1 MILSFVSYLI
11 PAENFG
17 NRLSMNLTLFLT
29 LAALNLSISKQLPSS
44 SYPTIANKF
53 IMVSF
58 IVVALAVPECIAV
71 HAITTR
77 AAEKDSTNSVSPL
90 LLGPL
95 FKNFSR
101 APWKSTSRA
110 WAALTSAQHAKR
122 VAFAIDMVWLSLMV
136 VVVIVSTLVILR
148 PVIF

>member
-1 MILSFVSYLI
+1 MNRVDTNGSVISKLSLNEFRIVLHASRLNEDTMLNSASNLIIVMILSFVSYLI

-90 LLGPL
+90 LLGPR
-95 FKNFSR
+95 S
-101 APWKSTSRA
+101 
-110 WAALTSAQHAKR
+110 SAGETAEKGGLQR
-122 VAFAIDMVWLSLMV
+122 
-136 VVVIVSTLVILR
+136 
-148 PVIF
+148 